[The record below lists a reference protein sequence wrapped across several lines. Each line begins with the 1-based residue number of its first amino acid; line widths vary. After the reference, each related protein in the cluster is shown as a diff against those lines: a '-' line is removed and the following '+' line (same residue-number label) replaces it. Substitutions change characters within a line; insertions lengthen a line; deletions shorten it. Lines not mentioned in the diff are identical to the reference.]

1 MHNKL
6 IKILLTDDDTDDCK
20 FFEDA
25 LKALP
30 IVTELKTLEDG
41 EQLMNYLLE
50 NLNNL
55 PDVVFIDINM
65 PRKNGLDC
73 LTEIKQNNKLKDLPV
88 VILSTSNSEEK
99 KNLVFKLGGHVYIH
113 KPSDFGQLKQIILH
127 ALPIALENVFS
138 KGQVKYI
145 LNA

>member
-73 LTEIKQNNKLKDLPV
+73 LTEIKRNNKLKDLPV

-138 KGQVKYI
+138 KGPVKYI